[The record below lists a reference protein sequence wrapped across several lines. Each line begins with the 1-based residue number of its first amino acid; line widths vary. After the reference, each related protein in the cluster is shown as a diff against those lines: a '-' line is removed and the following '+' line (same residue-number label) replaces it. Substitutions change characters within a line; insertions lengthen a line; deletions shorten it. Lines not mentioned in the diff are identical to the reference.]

1 MKSFLSLIDE
11 HISLNPS
18 SAEKFKQ
25 LVKTKFLEKG
35 EILQMQGEK
44 SGSVYFVKSG
54 MLRSYT
60 IDKKGKEHIFM
71 FAPENWLMSDGT
83 SFDSPNALHI
93 DVLEKSE
100 VEVISQKEFEI
111 TFLTLTNKT
120 TENTTTSLA
129 KRITVLQ
136 KRIIMLM
143 SASAIERYEHFT
155 ETYPSISQRVPQ
167 KMIASYLGI
176 TPEALSKV
184 KGAKARAK

>member
-1 MKSFLSLIDE
+1 MKSFLTLIDE
-11 HISLNPS
+11 HVNINPS
-18 SAEKFKQ
+18 STSKFKH
-25 LVKTKFLEKG
+25 LVQTKSLEKG
-35 EILQMQGEK
+35 EILQIQGEK
-44 SGSVYFVKSG
+44 NGSVYFVKSG

-71 FAPENWLMSDGT
+71 FAPENWIMGDGT
-83 SFDSPNALHI
+83 HSDSPNALHI

-100 VEVISQKEFEI
+100 VEIISQKEFEI
-111 TFLTLTNKT
+111 TFMPLTNKSN
-120 TENTTTSLA
+120 EDTTTSML

-136 KRIIMLM
+136 QRIIMLM

-155 ETYPSISQRVPQ
+155 ETYPHISQRVPQ

-184 KGAKARAK
+184 KGEKVRGK

>member
-1 MKSFLSLIDE
+1 MKSFLSLLDDLSSE
-11 HISLNPS
+11 DKKSPS
-18 SAEKFKQ
+18 ELQS
-25 LVKTKFLEKG
+25 LVKTKTFDKG
-35 EILQMQGEK
+35 EILQMQGEI

-83 SFDSPNALHI
+83 SFDSPNALFI
-93 DVLEKSE
+93 DVLEKAE
-100 VEVISQKEFEI
+100 LEVISQKEFEL
-111 TFLTLTNKT
+111 TFMPLTNRT
-120 TENTTTSLA
+120 TENTTTSMA

-184 KGAKARAK
+184 KGEKARAK

>member
-1 MKSFLSLIDE
+1 MEGLSSENKLNHSDLKS
-11 HISLNPS
+11 
-18 SAEKFKQ
+18 
-25 LVKTKFLEKG
+25 LVKTKTFEKG
-35 EILQMQGEK
+35 EILQIQGEI

-71 FAPENWLMSDGT
+71 FAPEGWLMSDG
-83 SFDSPNALHI
+83 SRFDSPNALFI
-93 DVLEKSE
+93 DVLEKTE
-100 VEVISQKEFEI
+100 VEVISQKEFEL
-111 TFLTLTNKT
+111 TFMPLTNKT
-120 TENTTTSLA
+120 NENKTVNMA
-129 KRITVLQ
+129 RRITVLQ

-184 KGAKARAK
+184 KGEKARAR